1 MKTGLTILPAEKLVA
16 QQTESRMVLDE
27 LQAVSAGRKVFK
39 LIGPCMLPQDP
50 TESKETVE
58 LRLEFI
64 AGQLKLVKGKIAALE
79 KAAESRQRDAYILQN
94 LLQAQM
100 PVDDGSA
107 VS

>member
-1 MKTGLTILPAEKLVA
+1 VKTGLTILPAEKLVA

-64 AGQLKLVKGKIAALE
+64 AGQLKLVK
-79 KAAESRQRDAYILQN
+79 
-94 LLQAQM
+94 
-100 PVDDGSA
+100 
-107 VS
+107 